1 MTIELAFIS
10 CIVITLTIVGLALG
24 YFPNIWFVIKR
35 TKEHLLET
43 QKLKKLNRLAYPRHL
58 RTDDEINLYIKK
70 NYKSFPNAQEWGS
83 LLVNMIREMTIAGWN
98 TEIPIYVKY
107 KYGTYQT
114 HLIMDNQEL
123 RYHLYQIA
131 HKYEEIYDAKKL

>member
-10 CIVITLTIVGLALG
+10 SIVITLTIVGLVLG
-24 YFPNIWFVIKR
+24 YFQNFWYMIKR
-35 TKEHLLET
+35 TKNHILEK
-43 QKLKKLNRLAYPRHL
+43 QKLKKLNRLAYPKYL
-58 RTDDEINLYIKK
+58 RTDDEINRYIKK

-83 LLVNMIREMTIAGWN
+83 LLVDMIKEMTIAGWN

-123 RYHLYQIA
+123 RYNLYNIA
-131 HKYEEIYDAKKL
+131 HKYEEIYDTKDL